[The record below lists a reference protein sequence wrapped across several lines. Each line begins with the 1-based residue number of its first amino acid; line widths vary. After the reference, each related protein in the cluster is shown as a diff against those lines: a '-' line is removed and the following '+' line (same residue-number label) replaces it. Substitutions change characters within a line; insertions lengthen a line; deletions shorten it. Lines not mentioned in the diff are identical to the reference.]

1 MRQSCYLMPM
11 TIAISGL
18 PGSGTSTVACIL
30 SKCLGVRLVSAG
42 EIFRNMAKERG
53 LTLEEFGDLATN
65 DSEIDREIDRRQKE
79 IATDARGTGKD
90 IILEGRLSAWM
101 TEPDLAVLITAPI
114 DIRAARVA
122 LREGIPTADAAAGI
136 EERAA
141 CEAERYMEY
150 YGIDLSDHE
159 IYDLVINSEKWD
171 QEGVSEIIN
180 RAIADM
186 RSPKK

>member
-1 MRQSCYLMPM
+1 MPM

-18 PGSGTSTVACIL
+18 PGSGTSTVARIL
-30 SKCLGVRLVSAG
+30 SERLGVSLVSAG
-42 EIFRNMAKERG
+42 EIFRNMAEERG

-79 IATDARGTGKD
+79 IATDARGAGKD

-101 TEPDLAVLITAPI
+101 TEPDLAALITAPL

-122 LREGIPTADAAAGI
+122 RREGILAADAALGI
-136 EERAA
+136 AEREA
-141 CEAERYMEY
+141 CEAGRYMEY

-171 QEGVSEIIN
+171 QEGVSEIVV
-180 RAIADM
+180 RAIAAM
-186 RSPKK
+186 